1 MPDLAEDG
9 EPDHTD
15 DLENASIHDPP
26 QQPQATTIAL
36 PRRDVNGARGAGL
49 GFWAGASRRRFGARA
64 EALPAARRVD

>member
-9 EPDHTD
+9 EPDHAD

-36 PRRDVNGARGAGL
+36 PRPDVNGARRPGPAL
-49 GFWAGASRRRFGARA
+49 ARA
-64 EALPAARRVD
+64 RDGAASAREPQPYPRHG

>member
-1 MPDLAEDG
+1 MPDVAEDG

-36 PRRDVNGARGAGL
+36 PRPDVNGARRPGPGP
-49 GFWAGASRRRFGARA
+49 G
-64 EALPAARRVD
+64 